1 MCQVKQQVFMKY
13 LADNISQ
20 QMVSYLFW
28 KGIFLLTVEKGQKC
42 IQINLAGFPVF
53 VWDFVNTTEVLLA
66 EVLLVTL
73 VWACTW
79 CLHALLWLSGFREL
93 DQHTTLFLLYPLDVE
108 KFLYSSKNLYSHWL
122 AYDLNESPWEIKLRF
137 LISELPIY

>member
-1 MCQVKQQVFMKY
+1 MKY

-42 IQINLAGFPVF
+42 IQINLAVFPVF

-73 VWACTW
+73 VWACT
-79 CLHALLWLSGFREL
+79 
-93 DQHTTLFLLYPLDVE
+93 
-108 KFLYSSKNLYSHWL
+108 
-122 AYDLNESPWEIKLRF
+122 
-137 LISELPIY
+137 